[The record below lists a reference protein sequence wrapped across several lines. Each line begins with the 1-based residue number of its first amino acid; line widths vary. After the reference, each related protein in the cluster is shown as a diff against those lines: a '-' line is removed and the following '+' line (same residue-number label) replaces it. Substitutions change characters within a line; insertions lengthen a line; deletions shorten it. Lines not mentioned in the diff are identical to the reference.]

1 MLRGLLAAAALLLV
15 LGEDY
20 YEILGVSPDADEREI
35 KQAFRKLSKQYHPDK
50 NRGNDDAQLRY
61 LEVTKAND
69 VLSDPAKRQIYD
81 IYGEGGLSDPNVLNR
96 GKGPSYRFE
105 LEVSMEDVY
114 NGVTKDTTIRRNELC
129 KKCKGTGAKDKKTV
143 PCKFCGGRGIRLQ
156 DIGSFGFRMQMQ
168 VQCERCGGKG
178 FLAAERCPTCSG
190 QKVVAAQKTFN
201 VQVEQGMDNGSEI
214 PFQGES
220 EQSPDWFPGDIVF
233 VLKLQPHSRFT
244 RNQHDLSTSIRLN
257 LKEGLLGYKKQI
269 QHLDGHFVQ
278 VEYTGVTQ
286 PQSVRT
292 IRGEGMPH
300 HDVPSQKGDLHIT
313 FIVDFPKTFTR
324 DQQALIGQLLKD

>member
-1 MLRGLLAAAALLLV
+1 MLRLLLV
-15 LGEDY
+15 TAALAAVLAEDY
-20 YEILGVSPDADEREI
+20 YEILGVSPDADEKEI

-50 NRGNDDAQLRY
+50 NRGDDSAQQHY
-61 LEVTKAND
+61 LDVTKAND

-81 IYGEGGLSDPNVLNR
+81 IYGEAGLSDPNVLNR

-105 LEVSMEDVY
+105 LEVTLEDVY
-114 NGVTKDTTIRRNELC
+114 NGITKDTTIRRNELC

-143 PCKFCGGRGIRLQ
+143 PCKACGGRGIRLQ

-178 FLAAERCPTCSG
+178 FLAAERCPSCSG
-190 QKVVAAQKTFN
+190 QKVIAAHKTFN
-201 VQVEQGMDNGSEI
+201 VQVEPGMDNGSEI
-214 PFQGES
+214 LFQGES
-220 EQSPDWFPGDIVF
+220 EQNPDWFPGDIVF
-233 VLKLQPHSRFT
+233 LLKLQPHSRFT
-244 RNQHDLSTSIRLN
+244 RNQHDLNTNMRLT
-257 LKEGLLGYKKQI
+257 LKEALLGYKKQI

-300 HDVPSQKGDLHIT
+300 HDVPSQKGDLYIT
-313 FIVDFPKTFTR
+313 FVVDFPKTLTR
-324 DQQALIGQLLKD
+324 DQQSLVEQLLRD

>member
-1 MLRGLLAAAALLLV
+1 MLRVLLAAAILALV
-15 LGEDY
+15 LSEDY
-20 YEILGVSPDADEREI
+20 YEILGVSSEADEKEI

-50 NRGNDDAQLRY
+50 NRGDDTAEQRY
-61 LEVTKAND
+61 LEVTQAND
-69 VLSDPAKRQIYD
+69 VLSNPAKRQIYD
-81 IYGEGGLSDPNVLNR
+81 IYGEAGLNDPNVLNR

-105 LEVSMEDVY
+105 LEVSLEDVY
-114 NGVTKDTTIRRNELC
+114 NGTTKDTTIRRNELC

-143 PCKFCGGRGIRLQ
+143 PCKACGGRGIRLQ

-178 FLAAERCPTCSG
+178 FQAAERCPTCSG
-190 QKVVAAQKTFN
+190 QKVIAAHKTFS
-201 VQVEQGMDNGSEI
+201 VQVETGMDNASEI
-214 PFQGES
+214 LFQGES
-220 EQSPDWFPGDIVF
+220 EQNPDWFPGDIIF

-244 RNQHDLSTSIRLN
+244 RNQHDLLTSIRLS
-257 LKEGLLGYKKQI
+257 LKESLLGYKKQI
-269 QHLDGHFVQ
+269 EHLDGHVVQ

-300 HDVPSQKGDLHIT
+300 HDMPSQKGDLHIT
-313 FIVDFPKTFTR
+313 FIVDFPRSLAR
-324 DQQALIGQLLKD
+324 DQMALVEQLLKE